1 MSIQNVG
8 MKAYSEALTNFANA
22 GKKTGE
28 SSFSEEKTTTSFMD
42 TVEASVKKVN
52 DMQQEK
58 AVMVESF
65 ASGEQQNVHEL
76 MITLQKASVAMNL
89 TSAVRNKVLAA
100 YNEISKMQF

>member
-8 MKAYSEALTNFANA
+8 MKAYSEALKSFASGTHKVQKSA
-22 GKKTGE
+22 A
-28 SSFSEEKTTTSFMD
+28 SEEKVTSSFME

-52 DMQQEK
+52 EMQQNK
-58 AVMVESF
+58 AAMVESF

-76 MITLQKASVAMNL
+76 MISLQKASVAMNL
-89 TSAVRNKVLAA
+89 TSAVRNKVLNA

>member
-1 MSIQNVG
+1 MSIQSVG
-8 MKAYSEALTNFANA
+8 MKAYSEAL
-22 GKKTGE
+22 
-28 SSFSEEKTTTSFMD
+28 SSFASGNKKVQQSTASEEKTTTSFME

-58 AVMVESF
+58 SGMIESF

-89 TSAVRNKVLAA
+89 TSAVRNKVLNA

>member
-8 MKAYSEALTNFANA
+8 MKAYSDALMNFANA
-22 GKKTGE
+22 GKKTEQSGLT
-28 SSFSEEKTTTSFMD
+28 EEKNTTSFIE
-42 TVEASVKKVN
+42 TVEKSVQKVN

-58 AVMVESF
+58 SVMVESF

>member
-8 MKAYSEALTNFANA
+8 MKAYSEALNNFATGN
-22 GKKTGE
+22 KKVQQSTA
-28 SSFSEEKTTTSFMD
+28 SEEKPSTSFME
-42 TVEASVKKVN
+42 TVEASVNKVN

-89 TSAVRNKVLAA
+89 TSAVRNKVLSA